1 MMTFQYIRPFA
12 ELSIDDIELV
22 GGKNASLGEMY
33 RELAPKGVKV
43 PNGFA
48 TTAEAYRYFMRH
60 NDLEQKIKQAL
71 DELDLEDTE
80 ALAVTGAKIRH
91 WITDAEMP
99 KDLAAEIEQA
109 YHRMEAEYGPSV
121 DVAVRS
127 SATAEDLPDASF
139 AGQQETHLNISGTG
153 ELLHSC
159 RQIFASLFTN
169 RAISYRCH
177 KGFDHMA
184 IALSVGV
191 QKMVRSDKASS
202 GVMFTIDTETGF
214 RDVILITGAW
224 GLGENVVQG
233 TVNPDE
239 FYVFKPTLAS
249 GHRPI
254 LKRQL
259 GSKAVK
265 MIYAAAHT
273 HAGTTR
279 NIEASAE
286 ERSQFCISDDE
297 VLELSKMAVIIEQH
311 YSKKAGHHR
320 PMDVEWAKDGDS
332 GELFIVQA
340 RPETVESTKAL
351 HALEKHVLEQ
361 HSDVITTGKSVG
373 GRIAAGKV
381 RVIMHPDQM
390 HELKPGE
397 ILVTDITDPDWE
409 PVMKRAGAII
419 TNRGGRTCHA
429 AIIAR
434 ELGIAAIVGTHNG
447 SQLLK
452 TGDEVTVSCAEGDT
466 GYVYKGIL
474 PFHVNQID
482 MNAIPKPEN
491 TKIMLNLAN
500 PEIAFET
507 SMLPNSGVGLA
518 RMEFIINNSIRC
530 HPNAL
535 LRFDQLPEDKKK
547 EVATLT
553 AGYEDPSRYYVE
565 RLAEGIANIAAAFY
579 PKPVIVRLS
588 DFKSN
593 EYAALIGGDLFE
605 PEEEN
610 PMLGFRGAARYP
622 SPDFADAFALECEA
636 IRMVRNNMGLTN
648 IAVMIPF
655 VRTVEEGQRVV
666 DLMAKNGLKRGQ
678 DELKLYL
685 MCEIPANV
693 LLADQFLELC
703 DGFSIG
709 SNDLTQ
715 LTLGA
720 DRDSNMPGN
729 YDERNE
735 AVLMLIEMAIDA
747 CKKAGKYV
755 GICGQAASDY
765 PEITQFLVKKGISSI
780 SLNPDS
786 VVEMTKVVCDMEQS
800 LKHTEGPIKS
810 SQIM

>member
-1 MMTFQYIRPFA
+1 MTFQYIRPFA
-12 ELSIDDIELV
+12 DLSIEDVELV

-60 NDLEQKIKQAL
+60 NGLEEKIEQAL
-71 DELDLEDTE
+71 SELDLEDTE
-80 ALAVTGAKIRH
+80 ALAKTGAKIRH
-91 WITDAEMP
+91 WITDAEFP
-99 KDLAAEIEQA
+99 EDLAAEIEQG
-109 YHRMEAEYGPSV
+109 YHQMEAEYGTSV

-159 RQIFASLFTN
+159 LQIFASLFTN
-169 RAISYRCH
+169 RAISYRTH
-177 KGFDHMA
+177 HGFDHMA
-184 IALSVGV
+184 VALSVGV

-259 GSKAVK
+259 GSKALK
-265 MIYAAAHT
+265 MIYDESHT
-273 HAGTTR
+273 RTGTTR
-279 NIEASAE
+279 VIETSPEKKAS
-286 ERSQFCISDDE
+286 FCINDDE
-297 VLELSKMAVIIEQH
+297 VLELAKMAVIIEKH
-311 YSKKAGHHR
+311 YSNKAGHAR
-320 PMDVEWAKDGDS
+320 PMDIEWAKDGIS

-340 RPETVESTKAL
+340 RPETVESGKSL
-351 HALEKHVLEQ
+351 HALENHVLDQ
-361 HSDVITTGKSVG
+361 HSDVLITGKSVG
-373 GRIAAGKV
+373 GKIAAGKV
-381 RVIMHPDQM
+381 RVIMHPEQM
-390 HELKPGE
+390 HELQAGE

-409 PVMKRAGAII
+409 PVMKRAGAIV

-434 ELGIAAIVGTHNG
+434 ELGIAAVVGTHTG
-447 SQLLK
+447 SQVLK

-466 GYVYKGIL
+466 GYVYTGLL
-474 PFHVNQID
+474 PFHVEQID
-482 MNAIPKPEN
+482 MDSIPKPEK

-507 SMLPNSGVGLA
+507 SMLPNNGVGLA

-535 LRFDQLPEDKKK
+535 LRFANLPEAHKNEIAK
-547 EVATLT
+547 LT
-553 AGYEDPSRYYVE
+553 AGYEDPTRYYVE

-605 PEEEN
+605 PKEEN

-622 SPDFADAFALECEA
+622 SADFSDAFALECEA
-636 IRMVRNNMGLTN
+636 LCMVRDTMGLTN
-648 IAVMIPF
+648 VAVMIPF
-655 VRTVEEGQRVV
+655 VRTVEEGQRVAE
-666 DLMAKNGLKRGQ
+666 LMAKNGLKRGKNN
-678 DELKLYL
+678 LKLYL

-693 LLADQFLELC
+693 LLADQFLEFC

-735 AVLMLIEMAIDA
+735 AVCKLIEMAIDA
-747 CKKAGKYV
+747 CQKAGKYV
-755 GICGQAASDY
+755 GICGQAPSDY
-765 PEITQFLVKKGISSI
+765 PEFTEFLVSKGISSI

-786 VVEMTKVVCDMEQS
+786 VVEMTKVVCEMEQS
-800 LKHTEGPIKS
+800 FNS
-810 SQIM
+810 